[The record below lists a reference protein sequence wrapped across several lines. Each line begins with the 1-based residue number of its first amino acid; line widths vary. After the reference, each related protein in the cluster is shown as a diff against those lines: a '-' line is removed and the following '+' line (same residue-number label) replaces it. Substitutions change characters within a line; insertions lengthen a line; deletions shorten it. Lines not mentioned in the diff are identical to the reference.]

1 MRFVQAKLQLL
12 LTVLTTAIVLSPTA
26 IAFAAGGACDPTPGS
41 GFLGFPTWFQYLDGE
56 MVSTNNGFTVAEKC
70 QPVINGLNDI
80 WKIVAA
86 VLDILLRVASIAAI
100 IFVLYGGVVY
110 IISQGS
116 PDKTKQALN
125 TIINAL
131 VGLIITIIAAA
142 VVGFIAGSF

>member
-1 MRFVQAKLQLL
+1 MKKLKNKIKLVLVMQ
-12 LTVLTTAIVLSPTA
+12 TVAILITPAVAL
-26 IAFAAGGACDPTPGS
+26 AATACDPTPGS
-41 GFLGFPTWFQYLDGE
+41 GFLGFPTWYQYLDGE
-56 MVSTNNGFTVAEKC
+56 TVATNNGFTTAEKC

-86 VLDILLRVASIAAI
+86 VLDILLRVASIVAI

-116 PDKTKQALN
+116 PDKTKQALQ
-125 TIINAL
+125 TIINSL
-131 VGLIITIIAAA
+131 VGLVITIIAAA